1 MSILGVANRF
11 FSILDFSYLNLG
23 IRDFKA
29 KSGRDLGLK
38 VSREVGYQKRKSSG
52 LRDCTKFGLGNT
64 GMKNPIEDPQ
74 YILCAN

>member
-1 MSILGVANRF
+1 MVANWF
-11 FSILDFSYLNLG
+11 FSIRDFSYLNLG

-38 VSREVGYQKRKSSG
+38 VLREVGYQKRKSLG
-52 LRDCTKFGLGNT
+52 LRDCIKFGLGIT
-64 GMKNPIEDPQ
+64 AMKNPIEDPQ